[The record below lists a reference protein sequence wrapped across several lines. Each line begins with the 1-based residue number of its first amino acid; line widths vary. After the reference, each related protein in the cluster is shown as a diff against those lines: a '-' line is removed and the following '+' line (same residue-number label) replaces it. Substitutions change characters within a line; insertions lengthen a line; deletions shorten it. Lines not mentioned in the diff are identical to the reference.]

1 MSEEQCKKQEAKQD
15 PTKAEQV
22 KDELIEEIVENID
35 VRFYENTVSGTA
47 PPFWISLSNHNF
59 EVIFNQRATSDD

>member
-47 PPFWISLSNHNF
+47 PPF
-59 EVIFNQRATSDD
+59 